1 MSFFVTLTTV
11 AILLLY
17 AVPGYLLVKSR
28 AVKGEHIPNFS
39 KLLLYVCSPCMIV
52 YSFRKM
58 QFSAESVKNLVL
70 CFVITLVFQFLMLF
84 LYFLLFRKRRQD
96 ILWRI
101 VNIAAVFAN
110 CGFLGIPILEALLPT
125 HPEAVAYSS
134 IYTIT
139 MNLLGWSFGMYIVS
153 LDKTYIKPRKMF
165 LNPASIG
172 LFISIPL
179 FVFSVSLPT
188 QIEDMITLLGK
199 MCTPLCML
207 IMGMRLATVKIKDI
221 FCDGR
226 QYLAVVLKQIVFP
239 LVAFALLFF
248 LPISPVLKQAIFILC
263 ACPVAS
269 VVQNYAEL
277 LGKGNDKAANM
288 VLLGTIIS
296 IVTLPVMCLLL
307 G

>member
-17 AVPGYLLVKSR
+17 AVPGFLLVKSR

-58 QFSAESVKNLVL
+58 QFSAESVKNLAL
-70 CFVITLVFQFLMLF
+70 CFVITLVFQFAMLLF
-84 LYFLLFRKRRQD
+84 YFLLFRKKRQD

-101 VNIAAVFAN
+101 INLAAVLAN

-139 MNLLGWSFGMYIVS
+139 MNLIGWSFGMYIVS
-153 LDKTYIKPRKMF
+153 LDKTYIKPKKMF

-179 FVFSVSLPT
+179 FVFNVSLPV

-207 IMGMRLATVKIKDI
+207 IMGMRLATVKIKDV
-221 FCDGR
+221 FCDPR
-226 QYLAVVLKQIVFP
+226 QYFAIGLKQIVFP

-269 VVQNYAEL
+269 MVQNYAEL